1 MAATRGNQ
9 THKLTITAMLS
20 AVAFILMFIEFP
32 ILEEGEFERFFADRS
47 GWTMN
52 VGFPKTTGLLEPFA
66 NFNVA
71 GMGVYGSQGMVAA
84 AFSTP
89 EFKKMIET
97 LWKINDMA
105 NDLSSVVE
113 TKVQSIQQEINR
125 RGSKLEKDVKAFQD
139 KIDKGLLTRS
149 VAEVQGQKLQEQQNN
164 FQQYAAQKQQEMAEE
179 QQVMLNQI
187 ADAIKT
193 FLDDFN
199 AEKKYAMIIS
209 TQGAVL
215 PAPVA
220 AADPELDI
228 TDEILEGLNAEYVK
242 TKAKETK

>member
-1 MAATRGNQ
+1 MKKIA
-9 THKLTITAMLS
+9 LILS
-20 AVAFILMFIEFP
+20 AVGMILM
-32 ILEEGEFERFFADRS
+32 AAS
-47 GWTMN
+47 C
-52 VGFPKTTGLLEPFA
+52 KTG
-66 NFNVA
+66 NN
-71 GMGVYGSQGMVAA
+71 AA
-84 AFSTP
+84 ASSDSSAAGEGPAAGAIVYFNLDRVLD
-89 EFKKMIET
+89 EY
-97 LWKINDMA
+97 DMA
-105 NDLSSVVE
+105 NDLRSVVE
-113 TKVQSIQQEINR
+113 TKVGSIQQEINR

-187 ADAIKT
+187 ADAIKS
-193 FLDDFN
+193 FLDEYN

-209 TQGAVL
+209 TQGSVL

-220 AADPELDI
+220 CADPELDI
-228 TDEILEGLNAEYVK
+228 TDEILEGLNAAYVK

>member
-1 MAATRGNQ
+1 MKKIA
-9 THKLTITAMLS
+9 LILS
-20 AVAFILMFIEFP
+20 
-32 ILEEGEFERFFADRS
+32 
-47 GWTMN
+47 
-52 VGFPKTTGLLEPFA
+52 
-66 NFNVA
+66 
-71 GMGVYGSQGMVAA
+71 AA
-84 AFSTP
+84 AFVLAAVSCNNAKTAETANEGTVASEGP
-89 EFKKMIET
+89 AAGAIVYFNLDRVIEEY
-97 LWKINDMA
+97 DMA
-105 NDLSSVVE
+105 NDLRSVVE
-113 TKVQSIQQEINR
+113 TKVGSIQQEINR

>member
-1 MAATRGNQ
+1 MKKIA
-9 THKLTITAMLS
+9 LILS
-20 AVAFILMFIEFP
+20 AVGMILM
-32 ILEEGEFERFFADRS
+32 AAS
-47 GWTMN
+47 C
-52 VGFPKTTGLLEPFA
+52 KTG
-66 NFNVA
+66 NN
-71 GMGVYGSQGMVAA
+71 AA
-84 AFSTP
+84 ASEGSAVNEGPAAGAIVYFNLDRILD
-89 EFKKMIET
+89 EY
-97 LWKINDMA
+97 DMA
-105 NDLSSVVE
+105 NDLRSVVE
-113 TKVQSIQQEINR
+113 TKVGSIQQEINR

-193 FLDDFN
+193 FLDEYN

-209 TQGAVL
+209 TQGSVL

-220 AADPELDI
+220 CANPELDI
-228 TDEILEGLNAEYVK
+228 TDDILQGLNAAYVK